1 MVAELWR
8 GGTSILRRRAEAL
21 YAWKAGLP
29 GRWVGSVI
37 VPAYFVRYREYEIR
51 AERIVGFEYEDQ
63 PCYCEHRVDFGSL
76 ESGAPAAVPAA
87 GGAPQYWEHS
97 SAWRLVD
104 GHWLILKRLR
114 SGTDVAQVQE
124 FFCLAGQMPR

>member
-1 MVAELWR
+1 MLADEALPLWR
-8 GGTSILRRRAEAL
+8 GGTSILRGRAEEL
-21 YAWKAGLP
+21 HAWKAGLP
-29 GRWVGSVI
+29 RRWLGGVI

-63 PCYCEHRVDFGSL
+63 PCYCEHRVDFGGL
-76 ESGAPAAVPAA
+76 EPGTAAA

-114 SGTDVAQVQE
+114 SGSDVAQVQE
-124 FFCLAGQMPR
+124 FFCLAEQMPR